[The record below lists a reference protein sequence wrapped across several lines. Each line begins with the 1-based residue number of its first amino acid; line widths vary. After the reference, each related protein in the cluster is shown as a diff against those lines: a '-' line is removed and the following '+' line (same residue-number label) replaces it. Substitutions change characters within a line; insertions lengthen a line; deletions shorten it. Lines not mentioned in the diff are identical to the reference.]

1 MMDVILLENVENLGA
16 IGDQVKVK
24 SGYGRNYLLPQ
35 GKALLATAENVTRME
50 ALRSELESKANAE
63 LDEAS
68 ARAGKLTDLV
78 VTVESRVGPE
88 GKLFGSVGP
97 IDIADALTEMGHDVQ
112 RSEIRLPDGA
122 IRVSGDHSAMLHLHS
137 EVNVELTIRVAADG
151 SEAFIDEDE
160 EAPAETAA
168 APEAAEESGKE
179 TPEESN
185 AEAAE
190 ESATEK

>member
-50 ALRSELESKANAE
+50 ALRAELEAKANAE
-63 LDEAS
+63 QGEAS
-68 ARAGKLTDLV
+68 ARAEKLTELV

-97 IDIADALTEMGHDVQ
+97 IDIADALTEMGHDIQ

-137 EVNVELTIRVAADG
+137 EVNVDITIRVTADG

-160 EAPAETAA
+160 DTPAETAA
-168 APEAAEESGKE
+168 PEATEESGEKA
-179 TPEESN
+179 PQESKT
-185 AEAAE
+185 EAAE
-190 ESATEK
+190 ESATKE